1 MSSFSSFDLGHCKP
15 ESLKCDGWL
24 NVYNMSYQRFQIPFR
39 STFLWERDI
48 VLLILS
54 LLVSMPKI
62 FLAWPKFFISNSKLN
77 SCFKYV
83 NAKNKAFLIW
93 KDCTFDQFLARVYEV
108 LQINPNE
115 YTIKTTLRSNCSF
128 YCACLLP
135 MDIFDD
141 EIVKF
146 VLYMGSN
153 VVNYRELLHVSLSF
167 KSRSCATY
175 KNSNFFWSKCSVPH
189 IQEEVLPQMMTL
201 WQYYYSLRDNNDII
215 DDSAITLTNVKEE
228 LLALANSL
236 E

>member
-1 MSSFSSFDLGHCKP
+1 MLT
-15 ESLKCDGWL
+15 DGI
-24 NVYNMSYQRFQIPFR
+24 M
-39 STFLWERDI
+39 
-48 VLLILS
+48 
-54 LLVSMPKI
+54 
-62 FLAWPKFFISNSKLN
+62 
-77 SCFKYV
+77 KYV

-153 VVNYRELLHVSLSF
+153 VVNYRELLYVSLSF

-175 KNSNFFWSKCSVPH
+175 KNSNFF
-189 IQEEVLPQMMTL
+189 
-201 WQYYYSLRDNNDII
+201 
-215 DDSAITLTNVKEE
+215 
-228 LLALANSL
+228 
-236 E
+236 